1 MYGRAA
7 YQQSA
12 TQTASPAQLVLM
24 LFDGALL
31 RMEQAVEALQS
42 EPRDLNAAHEGI
54 VKAQRI
60 VDELE
65 LSLDHDRGGEIA
77 ANLAAVYAYVG
88 ELLLDAN
95 LRKDPA
101 PLADAELVLR
111 PLRDTWERACVNGPV
126 GAAVA
131 G

>member
-1 MYGRAA
+1 MYGRTA

-24 LFDGALL
+24 LYDGALV
-31 RMEQAVEALQS
+31 RMQLAIEVLEAQPCDLAAVH
-42 EPRDLNAAHEGI
+42 AHI
-54 VKAQRI
+54 VKTQRI

-77 ANLAAVYAYVG
+77 ANLAALYGFVG
-88 ELLLDAN
+88 ELLLTAN
-95 LRKDPA
+95 LDKQPG
-101 PLADAELVLR
+101 PLHDAIEVLR
-111 PLRDTWERACVNGPV
+111 PLRDSWEQACVNAPIP
-126 GAAVA
+126 AAVA

>member
-1 MYGRAA
+1 MYGRTA

-24 LFDGALL
+24 LYDGALL
-31 RMEQAVEALQS
+31 RIEQAREALE
-42 EPRDLNAAHEGI
+42 EPRDLMVAHTGI

-60 VDELE
+60 IDELE
-65 LSLDHDRGGEIA
+65 LSLDHERGGEIA
-77 ANLAAVYAYVG
+77 ANLASVYTYLG

-95 LRKDPA
+95 LQKDPV
-101 PLADAELVLR
+101 PLADAALVLQ
-111 PLRDTWERACVNGPV
+111 PLRDTWEQACVNAPV

>member
-1 MYGRAA
+1 MYGRNA

-24 LFDGALL
+24 LYDGALL
-31 RMEQAVEALQS
+31 RIEQAVEALEES
-42 EPRDLNAAHEGI
+42 RDLMVAHTGI
-54 VKAQRI
+54 MKAQRI
-60 VDELE
+60 IDELE
-65 LSLDHDRGGEIA
+65 LSLDHDQGGEIA
-77 ANLAAVYAYVG
+77 ANLAAIYVYVG
-88 ELLLDAN
+88 ELLLEGNLQKEPRMLRDAI
-95 LRKDPA
+95 
-101 PLADAELVLR
+101 EVLT